1 MKKRVLILS
10 CILLW
15 ISSCN
20 ENNGNNSA
28 LSQEI
33 YEGPSIA
40 LKDVEILFSDSAVVK
55 VKLIAATQHI
65 LENDDMEFPDGIFI
79 QFYDKEERITSTLKG
94 DRGFFFNQKNYYRAE
109 GDVHMINI
117 FSRDELSSEEL
128 IWEPNDEQIKTEK
141 FVTIKTEDEIHTGEG
156 LVADQDF
163 VKYKIIKPTG
173 TISLEKENQ
182 PPTKSSRAN

>member
-1 MKKRVLILS
+1 MKKQALILS
-10 CILLW
+10 CILLLF
-15 ISSCN
+15 SACT

-28 LSQEI
+28 LSQEV

-40 LKDVEILFSDSAVVK
+40 LEDVEILFSDSAIVK

-65 LENDDMEFPDGIFI
+65 LENDDMEFPDGIFL

-94 DRGFFFNQKNYYRAE
+94 NKGYFFNQKNYYRAE
-109 GDVHMINI
+109 GDVHMINL

-156 LVADQDF
+156 LIADQDF

-182 PPTKSSRAN
+182 RPAKSRNDN